1 MFYGLWFLL
10 KSKVSKPG
18 QTVDPKVGVSLN
30 MKRELLFS
38 DLGFP
43 AQPTP
48 ANTYHQGGW
57 LSPIFING
65 VFDLDHDELVWHFK
79 VADHPLNCMKV
90 DDTGT
95 LICVG
100 AADGS
105 VLAFSLSSN
114 LPFLVLVLAAD
125 KSVLALLSPCPC
137 HCDQNHHLPFQ
148 ICFVDPAGQQPG
160 KL

>member
-1 MFYGLWFLL
+1 M
-10 KSKVSKPG
+10 
-18 QTVDPKVGVSLN
+18 VSLI
-30 MKRELLFS
+30 L
-38 DLGFP
+38 
-43 AQPTP
+43 
-48 ANTYHQGGW
+48 
-57 LSPIFING
+57 IN
-65 VFDLDHDELVWHFK
+65 HDEYVWHFK

-125 KSVLALLSPCPC
+125 GSVLVTVIRIILFLFRSASLIQLDNSLASCS
-137 HCDQNHHLPFQ
+137 
-148 ICFVDPAGQQPG
+148 
-160 KL
+160 KLDRTNANDMFDRQDVSDEDNDERWIEKL